1 MTPRVAASERGPAQ
15 TAGVEAPAGLWGGR
29 HGRSECSG
37 TRMGRRA
44 GEGESP
50 VREAPANPVRT
61 PSRAGPE
68 EPCPNQAAPSAKA
81 KHYRETDSGRV
92 P

>member
-15 TAGVEAPAGLWGGR
+15 TRGVEARRGLRGGR
-29 HGRSECSG
+29 HGRSERSG

-50 VREAPANPVRT
+50 VREALANPVRT

>member
-15 TAGVEAPAGLWGGR
+15 TLGVEARRGLRGGR
-29 HGRSECSG
+29 QGRSDCSG

-50 VREAPANPVRT
+50 VREAVANLVRT

-68 EPCPNQAAPSAKA
+68 EPCPKQAAPSAKA
-81 KHYRETDSGRV
+81 KHYRETDSERV

>member
-15 TAGVEAPAGLWGGR
+15 TRGVEARRGLWGGR

-50 VREAPANPVRT
+50 VREAFANPVRT
-61 PSRAGPE
+61 LSRAGPE
-68 EPCPNQAAPSAKA
+68 EPCPKLAAPSAKA
-81 KHYRETDSGRV
+81 KHSRETDSEQV

>member
-15 TAGVEAPAGLWGGR
+15 TRGVEARPGLWGGR
-29 HGRSECSG
+29 QGRGERSG

-44 GEGESP
+44 AEGESP
-50 VREAPANPVRT
+50 VREALANPVRT

-68 EPCPNQAAPSAKA
+68 EPCPNLAAPSAKA
-81 KHYRETDSGRV
+81 KHYRETDSVRV

>member
-15 TAGVEAPAGLWGGR
+15 TLGVEARRGLQGCR
-29 HGRSECSG
+29 EGRSERSG

-50 VREAPANPVRT
+50 VREAFANPGST
-61 PSRAGPE
+61 LSRAGPE
-68 EPCPNQAAPSAKA
+68 EPCPKQAAPSAKA
-81 KHYRETDSGRV
+81 KHYRETDRGRV